1 VLAAALAT
9 TACAPLPPG
18 EPHVGRARL
27 QLSPGEW
34 VPLAQ
39 EDTVFDVRP
48 DDLAHDLP
56 MRSRLL
62 GLRDADGQLV
72 ASVWVQTNATST
84 PRDPVVLWQ
93 EACPPQSGV
102 QVQDAAQGSPVRIDC
117 LRYRRRADADG
128 YLAASRPRLA
138 VLAAEHHALPAQ
150 PYSHVSYRYST
161 AEGGF
166 ISVDVLAD
174 RRLLRA
180 PRYNNL
186 EFLRAA
192 PPAQAWMEQLRTA
205 AQASPALLDGLL
217 ALPPFPSQLV
227 P

>member
-1 VLAAALAT
+1 MLAAVLAT
-9 TACAPLPPG
+9 TACAPLLAG

-27 QLSPGEW
+27 QLPPGDW
-34 VPLAQ
+34 QPLAQ
-39 EDTVFDVRP
+39 DDMVFDVRP

-72 ASVWVQTNATST
+72 ASMWVQTNATSA
-84 PRDPVVLWQ
+84 PRDVGILWQ
-93 EACPPQSGV
+93 EGCAPQRGV

-128 YLAASRPRLA
+128 YLPATRPRLA
-138 VLAAEHHALPAQ
+138 ALLAEHQALPAQ
-150 PYSHVSYRYST
+150 PYSHISYRYST

-166 ISVDVLAD
+166 IAVDVLAD

-192 PPAQAWMEQLRTA
+192 RPAQAWMDQLRIA
-205 AQASPALLDGLL
+205 ARTSPALLDGLL
-217 ALPPFPSQLV
+217 VLPPFPSQLQE
-227 P
+227 